1 MNPTVGKYVK
11 FDGVKVD
18 STRGSEASLSGYG
31 YDFARDRLVSF
42 KRDPEGQLLKLRHS
56 YNLNGKDVYHLAI
69 VNAYMGILDKVT
81 NRVQRPLAQPQP
93 SQREVTG
100 QTLADYAPPYEYVM
114 FSVPNRCSQ
123 YFFAGTTIRQALDL
137 FKRRQ
142 NELIKASDIQI
153 LNVITGEVLK
163 VKEET
168 RTVYV
173 LK

>member
-11 FDGVKVD
+11 FDGVNVE

-42 KRDPEGQLLKLRHS
+42 KRDPEGQLLVPRHS
-56 YNLNGKDVYHLAI
+56 YNLNGKEVYHLAI
-69 VNAYMGILDKVT
+69 VNAYKDKVT

-137 FKRRQ
+137 FKRR

>member
-11 FDGVKVD
+11 FVD
-18 STRGSEASLSGYG
+18 EKATSTYGKTVSLYGYG
-31 YDFARDRLVSF
+31 YDFFQNRLVSF
-42 KRDPEGQLLKLRHS
+42 KRDPAGQLLQLRQS
-56 YNLNGKDVYHLAI
+56 YNIHGKEVYHTEI
-69 VNAYMGILDKVT
+69 VNVYKRILDKMT
-81 NRVQRPLAQPQP
+81 ARFQRPQAQTQP
-93 SQREVTG
+93 SQREVTS

-123 YFFAGTTIRQALDL
+123 YFFAGTTIHQALDL
-137 FKRRQ
+137 FKRR